1 MIDKSIFEDVVV
13 FDAEGLTY
21 QAIRRERGWDM
32 AAMEQLR
39 VVEQHHIVAP
49 REANPKMLLTA
60 WWAAQR
66 SAGTYSAT

>member
-1 MIDKSIFEDVVV
+1 MRDKSIFNDVVV

-21 QAIRRERGWDM
+21 QAIRKDRGWDM

-39 VVEQHHIVAP
+39 VLEQHQISAP

-60 WWAAQR
+60 WWVAQR